1 MIRSPSLVASLFA
14 VGALLAAEASAAA
27 CTYPKAPSSIPD
39 GATATLA
46 EMVDGQKAVK
56 QFTVDMDAYLK
67 CVDEEN
73 PPVAA
78 GTKLT
83 DEQKKAQDAAQ
94 RMKDQKHNAAVAD
107 EEALAERFNAQIRA
121 FKEAQAAKKSQ

>member
-1 MIRSPSLVASLFA
+1 MTRTQRLAA
-14 VGALLAAEASAAA
+14 YLLAAGALVAAQASSAA
-27 CTYPKAPSSIPD
+27 CTYPKAPTQIPD

-56 QFTVDMDAYLK
+56 QFTVDMDTYLK

-73 PPVAA
+73 PPAPA

-83 DEQKKAQDAAQ
+83 DEQKKAQDS
-94 RMKDQKHNAAVAD
+94 R
-107 EEALAERFNAQIRA
+107 E
-121 FKEAQAAKKSQ
+121 